1 MLELYNLERVLP
13 ADLRSVIFAL
23 VVDRKELDHCDE
35 LKQFFAQSVRPEPEA
50 ILPIVANEPIK
61 RPKKSKV
68 RVVDLDTEA
77 TEALESLKSIAISIP
92 QSGQEMP
99 SLELDHVGSEQSNDS
114 HTDLKHSTL
123 SLPEMKQ
130 LLLELTEKKNQL
142 EEEKSC
148 LQDRIGE
155 VEHENREVTSR
166 LKTTEDRMVELNK

>member
-77 TEALESLKSIAISIP
+77 TEALESLKSIAISI
-92 QSGQEMP
+92 
-99 SLELDHVGSEQSNDS
+99 SLFSIFLPP
-114 HTDLKHSTL
+114 STL
-123 SLPEMKQ
+123 PCVRC
-130 LLLELTEKKNQL
+130 TRDCNQGDTL
-142 EEEKSC
+142 YE
-148 LQDRIGE
+148 GE
-155 VEHENREVTSR
+155 IEHR
-166 LKTTEDRMVELNK
+166 LG